1 VARIGGRS
9 SAVAWVVGL
18 GCAAVVGTLAVLA
31 APALPMGLQ
40 LVGDTLRTATSA
52 PEAAG
57 TEPPDLTTTSTP
69 ECRAL
74 YTEALWSNLTTRA
87 GGDPVQ
93 DTAAPPTSVTAL
105 TTALT
110 PQVRVSCTFTGTN
123 TGRIATT
130 ESEVAA
136 GATAIA
142 GASLEAAG
150 FTCSA
155 FGDGI
160 RCEHVVEGGIE
171 EHTVRD
177 GIWLATVFSGWRPDH
192 YTDRVAQQVWP
203 D

>member
-1 VARIGGRS
+1 MARIGGRN
-9 SAVAWVVGL
+9 SAMAWVVGL
-18 GCAAVVGTLAVLA
+18 GCAAVVATLTALAV
-31 APALPMGLQ
+31 PALPMGMQ
-40 LVGDTLRTATSA
+40 IVGDTLRAATSA

-74 YTEALWSNLTTRA
+74 YTEALWSDLTTRA

-93 DTAAPPTSVTAL
+93 DAAAPPTTVGSL
-105 TTALT
+105 TTALA

-130 ESEVAA
+130 ESEVSPGAA
-136 GATAIA
+136 AIA
-142 GASLEAAG
+142 RATLETAG
-150 FTCSA
+150 FICA
-155 FGDGI
+155 PYGDGI
-160 RCEHVVEGGIE
+160 RCEHDVEGGVE

-177 GIWLATVFSGWRPDH
+177 GIWLATSFSGWRPDH
-192 YTDRVAQQVWP
+192 YTDRIAQQVWP